1 MDPVISNDNNINS
14 SSDNTDDTNK
24 QSKDDTQ
31 NSKGSFIYMIVLLIW
46 VMLGL
51 MAYISAFQCT
61 HERYTG
67 GDARK
72 IGMLLL
78 AFMLG
83 PFYWF
88 IQPTVRKN
96 GYCNLK

>member
-1 MDPVISNDNNINS
+1 MNPVISNDNVNS
-14 SSDNTDDTNK
+14 SSDNTNDESSRDDRK
-24 QSKDDTQ
+24 
-31 NSKGSFIYMIVLLIW
+31 NSTGSFLYLIVLLIW

-51 MAYISAFQCT
+51 MAYVSAFQCT

-83 PFYWF
+83 PFYWL